1 MSIIINYISDWI
13 QDVNLFFYGKIV
25 MVYSYNSK
33 KTTLHVPS
41 IDGCDSF
48 LQSLDINHFPYK
60 TSHHNLLTITL
71 KHENPN

>member
-1 MSIIINYISDWI
+1 
-13 QDVNLFFYGKIV
+13 

-48 LQSLDINHFPYK
+48 LQSLDINHFLYK